1 MSASRVFAAFTR
13 NLSVRPLAARLLV
26 YVLLFSLMV
35 AMIATG
41 LQLAGETGRRL
52 AEIRNLQQKTAEII
66 EGNLS
71 QQLWLMNFG
80 EVDNM
85 LDDLLSFDVIQ
96 HARVITADGREFSIG
111 EYPEGDV
118 ISHEHPLRMNRSD
131 LVTTPNLGRLVLT
144 SSADQVQTAVRDR
157 ALVLLLFQSI
167 IVMLGTL
174 GLLLIVR
181 IMLSRHLE
189 AMADYTTRLNLNALI
204 EPLRLNR
211 KPPSR
216 PDELSEMEHAL
227 NQMRERLLEETR
239 DLRQTSRQSMD
250 ERDEAIRAN
259 HAKNLFLANL
269 SHELRIPLQSVL
281 GYASLLQDTRL
292 DQEQRDYVDTLMHA
306 AEGLSAIV
314 NDLLDISSIEA
325 GKLELDAIEFDLRET
340 LNDLISM
347 LGPRARDKGLAL
359 ELRVDE
365 NLPRQLVGDPI
376 RIRQVLLNLTS
387 NAIRYTDSGHVL
399 ISAELLGRKEG
410 NAQIRLSVEDTGV
423 GIGADHLP
431 LIFEPY
437 VQFDVRSRRQLPG
450 AGLGLTICR
459 QLVQLMKGHLDV
471 ESSPGKGSTFWLE
484 VSLPEAG
491 QRAPK
496 ARISLGNVRGR
507 RILVADSYALSRKI
521 TLEMLSRLEVDIEA
535 VRSGAEVLAALTTAE
550 ETGTPFHAV
559 ILDGFVPDM
568 DSDLLCR
575 KIREN
580 PAWEAT
586 RIFVLS
592 ANPQRGDGE
601 HFRSAGADAF
611 LSKALRESRLAPM
624 LNQLFEDS
632 ERGER
637 AFLTRFSL
645 QAPMAPLPSPKPL
658 PCGPMNVLL
667 AEDNPVNRALTQ
679 RLLEKLGCHVSTAHD
694 GQQALEQ
701 WRNRRFDLIFMDCIM
716 PELDGYE
723 ATRQIR
729 REEQD
734 HDLRHT
740 PVIALTASAM
750 EQDEERSR
758 EAGMDVFVAKPVNI
772 DMLRAVLEQY
782 CSENQPEAARES

>member
-1 MSASRVFAAFTR
+1 MAALTR
-13 NLSVRPLAARLLV
+13 NFSVRPLAARLLA
-26 YVLLFSLMV
+26 YVLLFSLLV
-35 AMIATG
+35 AVVATG

-71 QQLWLMNFG
+71 QQLWLMNFV
-80 EVDNM
+80 EVDKM
-85 LDDLLSFDVIQ
+85 LDDLLAFDVIQ
-96 HARVITADGREFSIG
+96 HARVITADGREISIG
-111 EYPEGDV
+111 EYPEGEI
-118 ISHEHPLRMNRSD
+118 ISHEHPLRMTRPGLAGN
-131 LVTTPNLGRLVLT
+131 PNLGQLVLT
-144 SSADQVQTAVRDR
+144 SSADQVQAAVRER
-157 ALVLLLFQSI
+157 ALALLLFQSI
-167 IVMLGTL
+167 IVTLGAL

-181 IMLSRHLE
+181 LMLSRHLE
-189 AMADYTTRLNLNALI
+189 AIADYTTRLNLNALI
-204 EPLRLNR
+204 EPLELNR
-211 KPPSR
+211 RPPSR

-227 NQMRERLLEETR
+227 NEMRERLMEETR

-281 GYASLLQDTRL
+281 GYASLIQDTHL
-292 DQEQRDYVDTLMHA
+292 DQEQRDYVDTLLHA
-306 AEGLSAIV
+306 AEGLSAII

-340 LNDLISM
+340 LNDLLSM

-365 NLPRQLVGDPI
+365 NLPGHLIGDPI
-376 RIRQVLLNLTS
+376 RIRQILLNLTS

-399 ISAELLGRKEG
+399 ISAELLGRRG
-410 NAQIRLSVEDTGV
+410 DNAQLRLSVEDTGT
-423 GIGADHLP
+423 GIGADNLP

-437 VQFDVRSRRQLPG
+437 VQFDARNRRQLPG

-459 QLVQLMKGHLDV
+459 QLVHLMEGHLDV
-471 ESSPGKGSTFWLE
+471 ESSPGEGSTFWLE
-484 VSLPEAG
+484 VSLPEAV

-496 ARISLGNVRGR
+496 TRGNLGNVRGR

-535 VRSGAEVLAALTTAE
+535 ARSGAEVLAALSTAE
-550 ETGTPFHAV
+550 ETGAPIDAV

-601 HFRSAGADAF
+601 HFRAAGADAF

-624 LNQLFEDS
+624 LNQLLGDAD
-632 ERGER
+632 RGER
-637 AFLTRFSL
+637 SFLTRFSL
-645 QAPMAPLPSPKPL
+645 QSPMGPLPTPKPL
-658 PCGPMNVLL
+658 PCGPMSVLL

-679 RLLEKLGCHVSTAHD
+679 RLLEKLGCRVSTATD
-694 GQQALEQ
+694 GRQALET
-701 WRNRRFDLIFMDCIM
+701 WRGGHFDLIFMDCIM

-723 ATRQIR
+723 ATRQLR
-729 REEQD
+729 REEQN
-734 HDLRHT
+734 HNLPHT

-782 CSENQPEAARES
+782 CHDNQPEAAREP

>member
-1 MSASRVFAAFTR
+1 MPASRVIAALTR

-26 YVLLFSLMV
+26 YVLLFSLMLAV
-35 AMIATG
+35 LATG

-71 QQLWLMNFG
+71 QQLWLMNYG
-80 EVDNM
+80 EVENM
-85 LDDLLSFDVIQ
+85 LDDLLAFDVIQ
-96 HARVITADGREFSIG
+96 HARVITANGREFSIG
-111 EYPEGDV
+111 VYPEGDV
-118 ISHEHPLRMNRSD
+118 ISHQHPLRMIRSEQ
-131 LVTTPNLGRLVLT
+131 VESPNVGRLVLT
-144 SSADQVQTAVRDR
+144 SSADQVQAAVRER

-181 IMLSRHLE
+181 VLLSRHLE
-189 AMADYTTRLNLNALI
+189 AMANYTTRLNLNALI

-211 KPPSR
+211 TPPAR

-292 DQEQRDYVDTLMHA
+292 DQEQRDYVDTLMNA
-306 AEGLSAIV
+306 AEGLSAII

-325 GKLELDAIEFDLRET
+325 GKLELDAIEFDPRET
-340 LNDLISM
+340 LNDVVSM

-365 NLPRQLVGDPI
+365 NLPAQLVGDPI
-376 RIRQVLLNLTS
+376 RLRQVLLNLTS

-399 ISAELLGRKEG
+399 ISVELLGRKDG
-410 NAQIRLSVEDTGV
+410 NAQLRLSVEDTGI
-423 GIGADHLP
+423 GIGADNLP

-437 VQFDVRSRRQLPG
+437 VQFDGRSRRQLPG

-459 QLVQLMKGHLDV
+459 QLVQLMAGHLDV
-471 ESSPGKGSTFWLE
+471 ESTPGEGSTFWLE
-484 VSLPEAG
+484 ISLPEAS

-496 ARISLGNVRGR
+496 TRANLGHVRGR

-535 VRSGAEVLAALTTAE
+535 VRSGTEVLAAMATAE
-550 ETGTPFHAV
+550 ETGAPFDAV

-580 PAWEAT
+580 PDWEWT

-601 HFRSAGADAF
+601 HFREAGADAF

-624 LNQLFEDS
+624 LNQLFEDVDQGQ
-632 ERGER
+632 RR
-637 AFLTRFSL
+637 FLTRFSL
-645 QAPMAPLPSPKPL
+645 QAPMAPLPAPQPL
-658 PCGPMNVLL
+658 PCGPMDVLL

-679 RLLEKLGCHVSTAHD
+679 RLLEKLGCRVSTAVD
-694 GQQALEQ
+694 GKEALER
-701 WRNRRFDLIFMDCIM
+701 WRRGQFDLIFMDCVM

-723 ATRQIR
+723 ATRHLR
-729 REEQD
+729 REEQEREL
-734 HDLRHT
+734 HHT

-782 CSENQPEAARES
+782 CSDHQPETARES